1 VTFQLQPPY
10 EYAHLK
16 LWFRENWSKLPQSLD
31 TLHAD
36 FRDVRKSVEVNIA
49 SIDAFISSGQ
59 RPNETVKSYKNRLI
73 TIYEGLQIHEN
84 WNLPIKKIEN
94 KQGLY

>member
-1 VTFQLQPPY
+1 MNFHLQPPY

-36 FRDVRKSVEVNIA
+36 FRDVRKSVKVNIA
-49 SIDAFISSGQ
+49 SIDAFILSGE
-59 RPNETVKSYKNRLI
+59 RPNPTVKTYKDRLI
-73 TIYEGLQIHEN
+73 LIYEGLKITEN
-84 WNLPIKKIEN
+84 WNLPMKTIEQKN
-94 KQGLY
+94 RI